1 MRDLLDIVHN
11 IEAMGG
17 GGTASSSTDKPVNQA
32 LESVL
37 GMALQMPAI
46 QALGKKLG
54 VSLENGLGGGVN
66 DVMDVPAAQGKT
78 VTPDNEETKPFN

>member
-17 GGTASSSTDKPVNQA
+17 GGTASSSTDKPVSQA

-37 GMALQMPAI
+37 GMALQMPAM
-46 QALGKKLG
+46 QAL
-54 VSLENGLGGGVN
+54 
-66 DVMDVPAAQGKT
+66 
-78 VTPDNEETKPFN
+78 